1 MADRPAVLETPGNA
15 GRGKGPG
22 FENGMERKQG
32 MTAGQ
37 RLAGSMKV
45 RKFQTMLHAKAKEEP
60 DRRFHALADKVWRM
74 DFLNEAWAG
83 VHRNGG
89 SAGTDGERFT
99 DIEAHG
105 AERWLGELSRDLRE
119 GTCAPKPVRQALIPK
134 KQPGKLRPLGIPCI
148 RDRVAQT
155 SAMLVLEPIFE
166 ADLQPEQ
173 YAYRPER
180 SANDAAGRVH
190 SLLNTGH
197 NEVVD
202 CDLSNYFGEIPH
214 AEPVKSVARRVSDG
228 RMLGLVKAWL
238 EMPVNERKTRC
249 LRCPEEPMEFL
260 GYRIGRNY
268 RRNGKGSYIGTRP
281 SKASV
286 QSICRRTGEQTAA
299 RYGTMT
305 TEDMVQRL
313 NRMLSGWANYYV
325 LGQAGPAC
333 KAVDEHATRRL
344 RRWLCRKHKVKTG
357 EFVRFS
363 NQRLWHD
370 LGLVN
375 LAPKTKS
382 LPLAKA

>member
-1 MADRPAVLETPGNA
+1 PVRAGRVADRPAVLETPGSA

-180 SANDAAGRVH
+180 SAKDAAGRVH
-190 SLLNTGH
+190 SLLNTGY

-228 RMLGLVKAWL
+228 RMLGLA
-238 EMPVNERKTRC
+238 
-249 LRCPEEPMEFL
+249 
-260 GYRIGRNY
+260 IGGFAIGVGLMMARRSSAPDLPRDRN
-268 RRNGKGSYIGTRP
+268 
-281 SKASV
+281 
-286 QSICRRTGEQTAA
+286 
-299 RYGTMT
+299 
-305 TEDMVQRL
+305 
-313 NRMLSGWANYYV
+313 
-325 LGQAGPAC
+325 AGM
-333 KAVDEHATRRL
+333 
-344 RRWLCRKHKVKTG
+344 
-357 EFVRFS
+357 
-363 NQRLWHD
+363 
-370 LGLVN
+370 
-375 LAPKTKS
+375 
-382 LPLAKA
+382 